1 MPNRVKEMFLAHP
14 EALNETYFQHL
25 RHAMSYAGRLLAA
38 SFCAF
43 THALL
48 PFLFEK
54 TASNTIKT
62 MYGEMTARGA
72 TQPLQAEQPARM
84 MPAE

>member
-1 MPNRVKEMFLAHP
+1 MPNRVKQLMLAHP

-25 RHAMSYAGRLLAA
+25 RHAMGYARRLLAA

-43 THALL
+43 IHALL

-72 TQPLQAEQPARM
+72 TSPVAPQRPRIH
-84 MPAE
+84 PAE